1 MSKPQEP
8 RRLELEDAP
17 ELKGMIE
24 ALRNDA
30 PGRAGM
36 QRMARNLERSVA
48 ALPAGSASRL
58 SLSLLGKIGLVV
70 LASGALLALVPR
82 MLRPATP
89 TQPAQAI
96 ESARP
101 VASGTLAQA
110 APVAAA
116 LPEPA
121 APLVARAAGT
131 DPAPEIES
139 TERDRSVR
147 VARVSR
153 RRIAQHSAKSSLA
166 VETSAVP
173 ASEPTRAADELPAQ
187 DLPAQDAP
195 EDTHAAQTRSVA
207 VSTPTVQPQPS
218 ARPAANASAVTW
230 DEAEMLQR
238 ARRLAAEQ
246 PAQALRLLD
255 EHRRRFDRG
264 MLAPEREVLA
274 IEILRA
280 QSRTTEARARIAAFR
295 ASYPSSV
302 YLERLEHPASRR

>member
-153 RRIAQHSAKSSLA
+153 RRIAQSRSARPSPA
-166 VETSAVP
+166 VETSALL
-173 ASEPTRAADELPAQ
+173 ASEAAPVTEDPAQ
-187 DLPAQDAP
+187 DLPAQDVP
-195 EDTHAAQTRSVA
+195 EDTQAAQARPA
-207 VSTPTVQPQPS
+207 QVSATTVQPQAS
-218 ARPAANASAVTW
+218 APRAASAPAVTW

-255 EHRRRFDRG
+255 EHRRRFARG